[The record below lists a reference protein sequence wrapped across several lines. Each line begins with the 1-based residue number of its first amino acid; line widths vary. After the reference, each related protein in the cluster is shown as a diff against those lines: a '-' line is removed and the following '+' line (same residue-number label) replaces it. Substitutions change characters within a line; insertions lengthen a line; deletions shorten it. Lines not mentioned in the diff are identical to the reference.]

1 MNFTFIF
8 TAHKC
13 LSRNY
18 WRILHGTLT
27 MNCSVKVIS
36 LFPKFIDPYDI
47 VMVHRYISLLFS
59 ILYMQ
64 PMWNAKGGNTNFT
77 FTESVSVNFFTFTC
91 EIVVAYHGIYQWS

>member
-1 MNFTFIF
+1 MENPSTGPWQMA
-8 TAHKC
+8 T
-13 LSRNY
+13 
-18 WRILHGTLT
+18 
-27 MNCSVKVIS
+27 NCSVKVNS
-36 LFPKFIDPYDI
+36 LFMKFMGSYDKF
-47 VMVHRYISLLFS
+47 MHRRYISLLFS